1 MKNPVGEKPIRL
13 PETPKDT
20 DTKALEGDLS
30 AALKMKVS
38 ISHKSNHASGEIKI
52 HYKNLEQLDDLCR
65 HLTKS

>member
-13 PETPKDT
+13 PETPKDA